1 MEWQSC
7 LLASICLLISFSP
20 LASKT
25 QVKPKQVAVISSS
38 GVDNDFRSWGE
49 YDGTLMHLGWKFVK
63 FRNTELSKFFEQ
75 ASQYDLVLTTSLW
88 NYGDPQDMSKFI
100 PKWQKYLND
109 GGIVIL
115 TDMAY
120 APMCEWLAHWDKG
133 LFVEYADAFR
143 DLGVEK
149 AILDLSDPSRFLTKP
164 NVVGALNYWAH
175 FRRWGE
181 RYKVWAKTKAG
192 TAIGL
197 VTAIGKGILIVTTG
211 WAFSP
216 EMLQNLIVN
225 ARLLQSGISVEWLKF
240 PDEMAPGIFKASLIV
255 ENLVDSS
262 VNVELRTFL
271 RSKDGKEIATAKSK
285 LIKLPPKGKRTLSV
299 NLPCRVRGEIEA
311 VASYRTERLSEKLEA
326 VHPFRV
332 PPLVDLKLKRSIFVL
347 SDALEIAVKL
357 TPPIGRKAKC
367 TVTIQ
372 NERGEIVWQSKP
384 LAKSETLSLPAKG
397 LPTGRYE
404 LRANA
409 IVEGKESEEGM
420 ALKAFEVASIERPKL
435 LVRVGSKGEL
445 LINGEPV
452 FPIGTY
458 HVGAE
463 DLKQVKELGF
473 NCVTGPIYG
482 GEQSELTE
490 GQKNWHDE
498 AHRQGL
504 WVINELSEYIRSG
517 RRNFEQARQVVS
529 WLRVHPATILHYA
542 IDEPLGGGISRDLVK
557 QFCQLIKE
565 VDPEHPTFVNEVPGE
580 VVKYA
585 DIADITGTDPYPI
598 GVEVPKSLAWVGLS
612 VRQAVE
618 AAKGRPVWGVIQS
631 HRQPPAHSQNR
642 YPTPEEIRC
651 MAYLALNN
659 GAKGLLFYAWG
670 DIYRDER
677 GEWVSGFKYS
687 KELQKFFRQFNREL
701 AEIGLHYAL
710 GQIRRDVIKIE
721 PKDAPLDAVWLE
733 HGDVKMA
740 VVVNTSSSIV
750 KANIITPNAKFEHE
764 FKPFEVKFVR

>member
-1 MEWQSC
+1 
-7 LLASICLLISFSP
+7 
-20 LASKT
+20 
-25 QVKPKQVAVISSS
+25 
-38 GVDNDFRSWGE
+38 
-49 YDGTLMHLGWKFVK
+49 
-63 FRNTELSKFFEQ
+63 
-75 ASQYDLVLTTSLW
+75 
-88 NYGDPQDMSKFI
+88 
-100 PKWQKYLND
+100 
-109 GGIVIL
+109 
-115 TDMAY
+115 
-120 APMCEWLAHWDKG
+120 
-133 LFVEYADAFR
+133 
-143 DLGVEK
+143 
-149 AILDLSDPSRFLTKP
+149 
-164 NVVGALNYWAH
+164 
-175 FRRWGE
+175 
-181 RYKVWAKTKAG
+181 
-192 TAIGL
+192 
-197 VTAIGKGILIVTTG
+197 
-211 WAFSP
+211 
-216 EMLQNLIVN
+216 
-225 ARLLQSGISVEWLKF
+225 
-240 PDEMAPGIFKASLIV
+240 
-255 ENLVDSS
+255 NLVDSS

-285 LIKLPPKGKRTLSV
+285 LIKLPPKSKRTLSV
-299 NLPCRVRGEIEA
+299 TLPYRIRGEIEA

-326 VHPFRV
+326 VHPFRI

-372 NERGEIVWQSKP
+372 NENSEILWQSKP
-384 LAKSETLSLPAKG
+384 LVKSETLSLPARK
-397 LPTGRYE
+397 LSSGRYK
-404 LRANA
+404 LKASA
-409 IVEGKESEEGM
+409 IVEGKDGEKGM
-420 ALKAFEVASIERPKL
+420 TEKAFEVVKMERPKL

-445 LINGEPV
+445 LIDGEPV

-473 NCVTGPIYG
+473 NCVTSPIYG

-490 GQKNWHDE
+490 DQKNWHDE

-504 WVINELSEYIRSG
+504 WVITELSEYIRSG

-529 WLRVHPATILHYA
+529 WLRIHPATILHYA

-557 QFCQLIKE
+557 QFCRLIKE

-585 DIADITGTDPYPI
+585 DTADITGTDPYPV

-612 VRQAVE
+612 IRQAVK

-642 YPTPEEIRC
+642 YPTPDEIRC

-670 DIYRDER
+670 DIHRDER

-687 KELQKFFRQFNREL
+687 EELQKFFQQFNREL
-701 AEIGLHYAL
+701 TEIGLHYAL

-733 HGDVKMA
+733 HSNVKMA
-740 VVVNTSSSIV
+740 VIVNTSSSIV
-750 KANIITPNAKFEHE
+750 NASIITPNAKFEHN
-764 FKPFEVKFVR
+764 FKPFEVKIVR